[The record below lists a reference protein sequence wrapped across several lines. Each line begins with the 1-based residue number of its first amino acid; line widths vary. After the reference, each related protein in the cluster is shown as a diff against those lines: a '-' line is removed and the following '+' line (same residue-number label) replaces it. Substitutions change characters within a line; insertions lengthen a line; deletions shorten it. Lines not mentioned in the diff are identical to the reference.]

1 MAKEKKA
8 TSKKTSKA
16 KTVKVNNEQFD
27 LIIDFGPA
35 HKAEEAREK
44 EFAWIDPL
52 DVEKE
57 IAFREVLSQN
67 AILVEEAPEKT
78 KTPWYKRLG
87 KAIKNWFNR

>member
-44 EFAWIDPL
+44 EI
-52 DVEKE
+52 ERE
-57 IAFREVLSQN
+57 IAFQETLSQN
-67 AILVEEAPEKT
+67 AILVEAPEKT

>member
-44 EFAWIDPL
+44 EI
-52 DVEKE
+52 EKE